1 MAGNYILLPYK
12 VFDALSNGCFSEEE
26 SWRFIIALVNY
37 DRSEVPPVFSLGKE
51 SSLWTIIKPELNCN
65 KSKYLAEVERRS
77 KAGKKGGSST
87 SEKKVVAARKNG
99 HLGGAPLG
107 NKNAVKT
114 TQTDNE
120 NNNENENDNKNM
132 NENLNKNN
140 NDSFGGNT

>member
-12 VFDALSNGCFSEEE
+12 LFDALSTGCFSEAE
-26 SWRFIIALVNY
+26 SWQFITALVNY
-37 DRSEVPPVFSLGKE
+37 DRFDKPPDFSLGKE
-51 SSLWTIIKPELNCN
+51 SSLWTIIKPELDCN

-99 HLGGAPLG
+99 HLGGAPFG

-114 TQTDNE
+114 TQAENENDNE
-120 NNNENENDNKNM
+120 NKNDNKNM
-132 NENLNKNN
+132 NEN
-140 NDSFGGNT
+140 